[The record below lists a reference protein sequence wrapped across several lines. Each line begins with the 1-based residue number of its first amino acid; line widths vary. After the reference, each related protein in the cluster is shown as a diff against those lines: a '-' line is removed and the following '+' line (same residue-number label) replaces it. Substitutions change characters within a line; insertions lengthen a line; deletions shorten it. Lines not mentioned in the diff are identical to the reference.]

1 MNSSAITKQFDDLGY
16 IVVEDVLDP
25 ETILDPIIT
34 EYENVLDDLCGD
46 LYNEQ
51 EIKSTYD
58 NLPFDERIIK
68 IYNET
73 GRPHAQYFDFSL
85 PFSDV
90 KPDTPFWCGPAVFN
104 AFVSDKLLD
113 VVENLLEAK

>member
-1 MNSSAITKQFDDLGY
+1 MNSSAITKQFDDQGY

-34 EYENVLDDLCGD
+34 EYESVLDDLCGD

-51 EIKSTYD
+51 EIESTYD

-104 AFVSDKLLD
+104 AFSRTSM
-113 VVENLLEAK
+113 EAR